1 MKCPIERLSMN
12 KRLALIAALLGII
25 ALFIGNPNNKNT
37 IKVNAKELALSTIK
51 DQDEISVLQL
61 AKWIIEDRADFTL
74 VDLRDE
80 KLFNEYSIPNS
91 VNIPIEN
98 LLDSDLMKNEKIVL
112 FGDDDITSAQAWFIL
127 KSANYKNVYIL
138 KGGLNEW
145 KDKIL
150 YPKFSENA
158 SEEEKNTFE
167 KVKQIS
173 LHFGGAP
180 QIISGTTTTNI
191 IQDIQTPSAPKI
203 LQPPAAPAGNLK
215 NVPKKKREGC

>member
-1 MKCPIERLSMN
+1 MKCPVEKLSLN
-12 KRLALIAALLGII
+12 KRLALITLLLGII

-51 DQDEISVLQL
+51 DQDKISVLQL
-61 AKWIIEDRADFTL
+61 AEWIIEGRSDFTL
-74 VDLRDE
+74 VDLRNE
-80 KLFNEYSIPNS
+80 KLFNEYSIPS
-91 VNIPIEN
+91 AVNIPVEN
-98 LLDSDLMKNEKIVL
+98 LLDSDLMRNEKILL

-150 YPKFSENA
+150 YPKLSENA
-158 SEEEKNTFE
+158 TAEEKNNFE

-173 LHFGGAP
+173 LHFGGTP
-180 QIISGTTTTNI
+180 QIVSGTTTNV
-191 IQDIQTPSAPKI
+191 IQNVQTPSVPKI
-203 LQPPAAPAGNLK
+203 VQPPAGNLK

>member
-1 MKCPIERLSMN
+1 MKCPVEKLSLN
-12 KRLALIAALLGII
+12 KRLALITLLLGII

-51 DQDEISVLQL
+51 DQDKISVLQL
-61 AKWIIEDRADFTL
+61 AEWIIEGRSDFTL
-74 VDLRDE
+74 VDLRNE
-80 KLFNEYSIPNS
+80 KLFNKYSIPS
-91 VNIPIEN
+91 AVNIPVEN
-98 LLDSDLMKNEKIVL
+98 LLDSDLMRNEKILL

-150 YPKFSENA
+150 YPKLSENA
-158 SEEEKNTFE
+158 TAEEKNNFE

-173 LHFGGAP
+173 LHFGGTP
-180 QIISGTTTTNI
+180 QIVSGTTTNV
-191 IQDIQTPSAPKI
+191 IQNVQTPSAPKI
-203 LQPPAAPAGNLK
+203 VQPPAGNLK